1 MGPILIKMNL
11 YKFESLYE
19 KFLQVILFVMMIAL
33 AVVVLAGVTFR
44 FSGHALAW
52 YDEVASVQLAWLT
65 YYGSAYAALKG
76 SHIGVPSIL
85 RAFPLF
91 LRKIF
96 FVVSKIVIY
105 GFLILLAYYG
115 YLVLTLI
122 KGETLVT
129 LEWVPQTFVQSV
141 IPIGSILFIIAE
153 TIRIPTD
160 YRQNVLQIK
169 DENDGEELI

>member
-1 MGPILIKMNL
+1 MNL
-11 YKFESLYE
+11 DKFESLYE

-33 AVVVLAGVTFR
+33 ALVVLAGVTFR

-85 RAFPLF
+85 RAFPIN

-96 FVVSKIVIY
+96 FVISKIVIY
-105 GFLILLAYYG
+105 AFLILLAYYG

-153 TIRIPTD
+153 TIRIPKD
-160 YRQNVLQIK
+160 YRINVLQK
-169 DENDGEELI
+169 RDENDVEELI

>member
-1 MGPILIKMNL
+1 MSLE
-11 YKFESLYE
+11 KFESFYE
-19 KFLQVILFVMMIAL
+19 KFLQIILFVMMIAL
-33 AVVVLAGVTFR
+33 AIVVLAGVTFR
-44 FSGHALAW
+44 FSGHALVW
-52 YDEVASVQLAWLT
+52 YDEVASVQLAWIT

-85 RAFPLF
+85 KAFPLP
-91 LRKIF
+91 LRKVF
-96 FVVSKIVIY
+96 FILSKIVVY

-115 YLVLTLI
+115 FLVLTLI

-153 TIRIPTD
+153 TVRIPKD
-160 YRQNVLQIK
+160 YKQNVLQIK
-169 DENDGEELI
+169 DETDREELI